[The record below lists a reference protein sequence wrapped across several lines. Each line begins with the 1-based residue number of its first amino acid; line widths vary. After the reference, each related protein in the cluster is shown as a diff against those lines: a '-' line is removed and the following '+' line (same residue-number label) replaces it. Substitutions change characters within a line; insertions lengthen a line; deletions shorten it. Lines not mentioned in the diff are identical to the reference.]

1 MRKLET
7 RVDRNL
13 NCWDDEDDEINDEG
27 QINLSPTSKKR
38 QGSDMSTKLRNQ
50 ALNTS
55 NNIPGANRKNNLEQE
70 LY

>member
-13 NCWDDEDDEINDEG
+13 NWDDEDDEINDEG
-27 QINLSPTSKKR
+27 QINLSPTSRKGK
-38 QGSDMSTKLRNQ
+38 GSDMSTKLRNQ
-50 ALNTS
+50 ALNTN